1 MVENLVTVEK
11 LVSIVPPAKTLP
23 GVIQSAPISD
33 KVVKKYSLVVLKN
46 VTIHGP

>member
-23 GVIQSAPISD
+23 GVIQSILIGD
-33 KVVKKYSLVVLKN
+33 RVVKKCSLAVLKKS
-46 VTIHGP
+46 